1 MIFFMNLFMCSY
13 CRGNVV
19 RKISKVE
26 GLEKGYNGVGLTIER
41 GKQIFITLQPL
52 CLFHLLITFY
62 PPKGLSLLSL
72 YILVI

>member
-26 GLEKGYNGVGLTIER
+26 GLEKGYNGVGLTTVTI
-41 GKQIFITLQPL
+41 I
-52 CLFHLLITFY
+52 Y
-62 PPKGLSLLSL
+62 
-72 YILVI
+72 